1 MKKKIKITNTHRYT
15 KQKNVQ
21 YNGYVDVTLLED
33 GFSFVFREKD
43 NTKVKMSIYDS
54 YMQIERY
61 GEAHTKLTMKENKT
75 TKNPIESVYGI
86 FEIDIFTYSYLNE
99 KNHIKVEYDV
109 ENGTDDK
116 DGFIVELEIKE
127 ERHEF
132 H

>member
-1 MKKKIKITNTHRYT
+1 MKRKIKITNTHRYT
-15 KQKNVQ
+15 KQKSIQ
-21 YNGYVDVTLLED
+21 YNGYVDMNVLED
-33 GFSFVFREKD
+33 GFSFVFYEKD
-43 NTKVKMSIYDS
+43 NTKVRMSIHENH
-54 YMQIERY
+54 MQIERF
-61 GEAHTKLTMKENKT
+61 GEARTKLTMKENEL